1 MVLVGNPPV
10 PPTLDR
16 SASSDLLPSLSDL
29 GILETREAARQR
41 ATSTRGQPQL
51 NITVRGGVSLR
62 RSNGE
67 KGVGS
72 DCSSSIF
79 TNPAFNFCPPLSS
92 PKDCERTC
100 LPSSPKTTF
109 RLPSFSELAA
119 GIAPAEP
126 EWSRDQRSLQRRSSC
141 ESTCSAPSLTG
152 TLSSIS
158 SPVSSPRSPLDGQ
171 FAFHM
176 PQQQLPVPLPQYGAK
191 FQLSSASEYLLAQAN
206 GFDTRNRRHSAL
218 AGKTSPP
225 WQSSQA
231 TPFRHPRY
239 SPQLAR
245 APSPQH
251 HHHHQQQQQQQA
263 YRSRHHSLSEEALR
277 RSGDRGAVCKRSP
290 KTPHI
295 NKEYTLEQNLW
306 IIYNHVDLK
315 KPWKEVEDEFGCYFG
330 IKVKRT
336 DGGLQSTY
344 YRWNEECPVIDED
357 GLLEYG
363 EGDSFNKW
371 DVKTHKAKVRG
382 HGKISLIDRYA
393 SEVVEAGFSWILP
406 QDMVKARQLAER
418 RRPYREAYE
427 RRKKARLTQLM
438 DCS

>member
-1 MVLVGNPPV
+1 
-10 PPTLDR
+10 
-16 SASSDLLPSLSDL
+16 
-29 GILETREAARQR
+29 
-41 ATSTRGQPQL
+41 
-51 NITVRGGVSLR
+51 
-62 RSNGE
+62 
-67 KGVGS
+67 
-72 DCSSSIF
+72 
-79 TNPAFNFCPPLSS
+79 
-92 PKDCERTC
+92 
-100 LPSSPKTTF
+100 
-109 RLPSFSELAA
+109 
-119 GIAPAEP
+119 
-126 EWSRDQRSLQRRSSC
+126 
-141 ESTCSAPSLTG
+141 
-152 TLSSIS
+152 
-158 SPVSSPRSPLDGQ
+158 
-171 FAFHM
+171 M
-176 PQQQLPVPLPQYGAK
+176 PQQQLPVPLPQYSAK

-218 AGKTSPP
+218 AGKASSS

-251 HHHHQQQQQQQA
+251 HHHHHHQQQQQQA

-344 YRWNEECPVIDED
+344 YRWNEECPVIDGD

-382 HGKISLIDRYA
+382 HGKISLVDRYA

-406 QDMVKARQLAER
+406 QDMVKARQLGKLSSPPFFPHRNRDCFADLSRYLAER